1 MEQKEQLVR
10 CSRCPKVVP
19 VRATMKVGEDTLCMD
34 CYCARLIKNNDE
46 FFKRLRTFKPRKH
59 KEFFG

>member
-1 MEQKEQLVR
+1 
-10 CSRCPKVVP
+10 
-19 VRATMKVGEDTLCMD
+19 MKVGEDTLCMD